1 MARGLVLSDS
11 YGVRVAR
18 HLQPLGLDVFPPK
31 PGMTIADL
39 LETYLGPERDSDRP
53 EDPFQLG
60 RYEVSSYFKM
70 VVNMEHGIIC

>member
-39 LETYLGPERDSDRP
+39 PET
-53 EDPFQLG
+53 
-60 RYEVSSYFKM
+60 
-70 VVNMEHGIIC
+70 